1 MGQTLFS
8 SFSMQEII
16 TPICNLCLIT
26 QTKKNDQYPYFLAGT
41 IWTRC
46 SNRIKTSKWILVNSH
61 EHQEQPVCSSFH
73 SKGEGLECGM
83 EHKVAPPCRG
93 QQRRPGKVT
102 AFTGTSQG
110 GAEVQGKSRSKIKA
124 DSAWSG
130 VVQEK
135 LHRPNSWTSAGPPLH
150 LVSSA
155 DSGYHRI
162 ASLLENRSSWRW
174 QSSHCCPWTGPG
186 LLRKPLFQVCVLG
199 TLT

>member
-41 IWTRC
+41 IWTRW

-83 EHKVAPPCRG
+83 EHKVVPPCCG

-102 AFTGTSQG
+102 AFTSTSQG
-110 GAEVQGKSRSKIKA
+110 DAEVQSKSRLKITVG
-124 DSAWSG
+124 SAWSNAVKANSSTDSTPG
-130 VVQEK
+130 HQQRFHYTSWVQ
-135 LHRPNSWTSAGPPLH
+135 TIQAITVTPPCWK
-150 LVSSA
+150 A
-155 DSGYHRI
+155 
-162 ASLLENRSSWRW
+162 
-174 QSSHCCPWTGPG
+174 G
-186 LLRKPLFQVCVLG
+186 LLGGDKVQTAVH
-199 TLT
+199 